1 MKDKENIMENKM
13 IGVMNYIDCLELD
26 NKELKN
32 QVFNL
37 EQTIISLQNELIDKD
52 IEINDL
58 KIKMYE
64 RNID

>member
-37 EQTIISLQNELIDKD
+37 EQTIIGLQNELIDKD